1 MIGMLCEVPLFAGLG
16 EQQLEAMA
24 RCMTTRTFG
33 KGVYIYHKD
42 SPGRTLYIIQSG
54 RVRLFVI
61 SDMGQEIS
69 VDSLG
74 PGGVFGTLAVVDE
87 QPHQTG
93 AVAMEKTA
101 VLMLPR
107 ADLLRGMDAC
117 PVLARNMMSLLTTRV
132 RASMRYIE
140 DLAFLDLHARVA
152 TRLLDLAARCG
163 AKGSGGIELHLT
175 QGELASWVVA
185 TRESVNKVLAAL
197 RTKGL
202 IAVDGPRIIVFDL
215 PGLQREVN
223 H

>member
-1 MIGMLCEVPLFAGLG
+1 MIGRLREMPLFAGLSD
-16 EQQLEAMA
+16 QQLEALA

-33 KGVYIYHKD
+33 KGVFVYHKD

-74 PGGVFGTLAVVDE
+74 PGEVFGTLAVLDGE
-87 QPHQTG
+87 PHHTG
-93 AVAMEKTA
+93 AVAMETTV

-107 ADLLRGMDAC
+107 IDLLQGLDDC
-117 PVLARNMMSLLTTRV
+117 PVLARNLVALLVAGIRH
-132 RASMRYIE
+132 SMRYIE
-140 DLAFLDLHARVA
+140 DLAFLDVNGRVA
-152 TRLLDLAARCG
+152 ARLLDLATRCG
-163 AKGSGGIELHLT
+163 AKGSAGIELHLT

-185 TRESVNKVLAAL
+185 TRESVNKVLAVL

-202 IAVDGPRIIVFDL
+202 IAVDGPRIIILD
-215 PGLQREVN
+215 PSGLQREAIR
-223 H
+223 